1 MYLSEKMSETRFV
14 EPKAFHDRFEIP
26 ELKALYKYLSIKAL
40 DDKRIIEFDAR
51 EICTQWESWS
61 HAELVNHF
69 GLATDTDLEA
79 SHERYQ
85 DACKAGYISDLEMY
99 SFLRSEGEATEFGPN
114 PLQIVIYVEETD
126 TYLVRRFLK
135 SA

>member
-14 EPKAFHDRFEIP
+14 ETEGLQVRFEIP

-40 DDKRIIEFDAR
+40 SNKRVIEFNVR
-51 EICTQWESWS
+51 EICIQWLSWS
-61 HAELVNHF
+61 HAELVRQF
-69 GLATDTDLEA
+69 DLRTDTDLEA
-79 SHERYQ
+79 RYKQFQ
-85 DACKAGYISDLEMY
+85 DACKAGYISKLEAY
-99 SFLRSEGEATEFGPN
+99 GFLRSEGEATESGPN
-114 PLQIVIYVEETD
+114 PLLTVIYVEETD